1 LTGQNGNAI
10 LELYLYPVEGGR
22 CAVQDVTNEVSEKEV
37 SSAEPLKAE
46 SSIRQEVEEMKEAV
60 EGVVTQAAL
69 LEKVEALRTTIENLS
84 EDVQSWRTARRDT
97 YVEALETLKSQVDEI
112 QSEWDNVSASM
123 KAQRDRLE
131 SMLQS
136 FPGVIE
142 TSALRALSLR
152 VNHLEQ
158 LVSEVFQETHARS
171 SAAGSRRQLIISL
184 VALGITVV
192 LWGIWIG
199 LAVFK

>member
-1 LTGQNGNAI
+1 
-10 LELYLYPVEGGR
+10 
-22 CAVQDVTNEVSEKEV
+22 VQDLTSKVGEEEVGSTEPVKVESTIQHEV
-37 SSAEPLKAE
+37 
-46 SSIRQEVEEMKEAV
+46 QELKEAV
-60 EGVVTQAAL
+60 EGVVSEAAL
-69 LEKVEALRTTIENLS
+69 LDKVEALRTSIENLS

-112 QSEWDNVSASM
+112 QSEWNNVSASM

-171 SAAGSRRQLIISL
+171 SAAGTRRQLIISL
-184 VALGITVV
+184 AALGITVV

-199 LAVFK
+199 LALFR

>member
-1 LTGQNGNAI
+1 
-10 LELYLYPVEGGR
+10 
-22 CAVQDVTNEVSEKEV
+22 VQDVTSEAGKEEVGST
-37 SSAEPLKAE
+37 EPLKVE
-46 SSIRQEVEEMKEAV
+46 STIQQEVQEVKDAV
-60 EGVVTQAAL
+60 EGVVSEATL

-112 QSEWDNVSASM
+112 QSEWNNVSASM

-171 SAAGSRRQLIISL
+171 SAAGARKQLMISL
-184 VALGITVV
+184 VALSITVV

-199 LAVFK
+199 LALFK